1 MDNMKMRKL
10 KRGFLM
16 QEALLRF
23 QEGFKEWGY
32 LILFLY
38 SLGGGYVGIVIASIL
53 SATTHAL
60 DIKITILVAFL
71 GNMVGSGALVVF
83 ARYQKREFLK
93 YFQKHRRKLAL
104 ASLWVKRYA
113 FLMIFVNKY
122 LYGIKSVVP
131 LAIGFSKY
139 PLKRFL
145 WLNVLSSFL
154 WALIVGSVSFK
165 ASDWVKTL
173 YERLSHYTSFFVISF
188 ALIVLLIWFLLKRYS
203 RKMGF

>member
-1 MDNMKMRKL
+1 MKMRKL

-53 SATTHAL
+53 STTTHAL

-93 YFQKHRRKLAL
+93 YFHKHRRKLAL

-122 LYGIKSVVP
+122 LYGVKSVVP

-154 WALIVGSVSFK
+154 WALIVGSVSFQ

-188 ALIVLLIWFLLKRYS
+188 ALIALLIWFLLKRYS

>member
-1 MDNMKMRKL
+1 MKMRKL

-93 YFQKHRRKLAL
+93 YFHKHRRKLAL

-122 LYGIKSVVP
+122 LYGVKSVVP
-131 LAIGFSKY
+131 LAVGFSKY

-188 ALIVLLIWFLLKRYS
+188 ALIALLIWFLLKRYS

>member
-1 MDNMKMRKL
+1 MKMRKL

-93 YFQKHRRKLAL
+93 YFHKHRRKLAL

-154 WALIVGSVSFK
+154 WALIVGSVSFQ

-188 ALIVLLIWFLLKRYS
+188 ALIALLIWFLLKRYS
-203 RKMGF
+203 CKMGF

>member
-1 MDNMKMRKL
+1 MKMRKL
-10 KRGFLM
+10 KRGFFM

-71 GNMVGSGALVVF
+71 GNLIGSGALVVF

-93 YFQKHRRKLAL
+93 YFHKHRRKLAL

-113 FLMIFVNKY
+113 FLMIFINKY

-154 WALIVGSVSFK
+154 WALIVGSVSFQ

-188 ALIVLLIWFLLKRYS
+188 VLIVLLIWFLLKRYS

>member
-1 MDNMKMRKL
+1 
-10 KRGFLM
+10 M

-93 YFQKHRRKLAL
+93 YFHKHRRKLAL

-154 WALIVGSVSFK
+154 WALIVGSVSFQ

-173 YERLSHYTSFFVISF
+173 YERFSHYTSFFVISF
-188 ALIVLLIWFLLKRYS
+188 ALIALLIWFLLKRYS

>member
-1 MDNMKMRKL
+1 MKMRKL

-93 YFQKHRRKLAL
+93 YFHKHRRKLAL

>member
-1 MDNMKMRKL
+1 MKMRKL

-93 YFQKHRRKLAL
+93 YFHKHRRKLAL

-122 LYGIKSVVP
+122 LYGVKSVVP

-188 ALIVLLIWFLLKRYS
+188 ALIALLIWFLLKRYS

>member
-1 MDNMKMRKL
+1 MKMRKL

-93 YFQKHRRKLAL
+93 YFHKHRRKLAL

-122 LYGIKSVVP
+122 LYGVKSVVP

>member
-1 MDNMKMRKL
+1 MKIKTK
-10 KRGFLM
+10 KRVWM

-23 QEGFKEWGY
+23 QESFKEWGY

-38 SLGGGYVGIVIASIL
+38 SLGGGFVGIVIASIL

-60 DIKITILVAFL
+60 DIKITIVVAFL

-93 YFQKHRRKLAL
+93 YFHKHRRKLAL

-154 WALIVGSVSFK
+154 WALIVGGVSFK
-165 ASDWVKTL
+165 ASDWVKTM
-173 YERLSHYTSFFVISF
+173 YERLSHYTSFFVIGF
-188 ALIVLLIWFLLKRYS
+188 ALIAFLIWFLLKRYS

>member
-1 MDNMKMRKL
+1 
-10 KRGFLM
+10 M

-38 SLGGGYVGIVIASIL
+38 SLGGGFVGIVIASIL

-60 DIKITILVAFL
+60 DIKITIVVAFL

-93 YFQKHRRKLAL
+93 YFHKHRRKLAL
-104 ASLWVKRYA
+104 ASVWVKRYA

-131 LAIGFSKY
+131 LVIGFSKY
-139 PLKRFL
+139 PLKKFL

-154 WALIVGSVSFK
+154 WALIVGGVSFK

-173 YERLSHYTSFFVISF
+173 YERLSHYTSFFVIGF
-188 ALIVLLIWFLLKRYS
+188 ALIAFLIWFLLKRYS
-203 RKMGF
+203 HKMGF

>member
-1 MDNMKMRKL
+1 MKMRKL

-93 YFQKHRRKLAL
+93 YFHKHRRKLAL

-113 FLMIFVNKY
+113 FLMIFINKY

-154 WALIVGSVSFK
+154 WALIVGSVSFQ

-188 ALIVLLIWFLLKRYS
+188 VLIVLLIWFLLKRYS

>member
-1 MDNMKMRKL
+1 MKMRKL

-71 GNMVGSGALVVF
+71 GNMVGSGVLVVF

-93 YFQKHRRKLAL
+93 YFHKHRRKLAL

-122 LYGIKSVVP
+122 LYGVKSVVP

-154 WALIVGSVSFK
+154 WALIVGSVSFQ

>member
-1 MDNMKMRKL
+1 MKMRKL

-131 LAIGFSKY
+131 LAVGFSKY

-145 WLNVLSSFL
+145 WLNVFSSFL
-154 WALIVGSVSFK
+154 WALVVGSVSFK

-188 ALIVLLIWFLLKRYS
+188 ALIALLIWFLLKRYS

>member
-1 MDNMKMRKL
+1 MKMRKL

-71 GNMVGSGALVVF
+71 GNMVGSGALVIF

-93 YFQKHRRKLAL
+93 YFHKHRRKLAL

-113 FLMIFVNKY
+113 LLMIFVNKY
-122 LYGIKSVVP
+122 LYGVKSVVP

-145 WLNVLSSFL
+145 WLNVFSSFL
-154 WALIVGSVSFK
+154 WALIVGSVSFQ

-188 ALIVLLIWFLLKRYS
+188 VLIVLLIWFLLKRYS
-203 RKMGF
+203 CKMGF

>member
-1 MDNMKMRKL
+1 MKMRKL

-93 YFQKHRRKLAL
+93 YFHKHRRKLAL

-188 ALIVLLIWFLLKRYS
+188 VLIALLIWFLLKRYS

>member
-1 MDNMKMRKL
+1 
-10 KRGFLM
+10 M

-32 LILFLY
+32 LILFVY

-83 ARYQKREFLK
+83 ARYQKREFLQ

-113 FLMIFVNKY
+113 FLMIFANKY

-131 LAIGFSKY
+131 LAVGFSKY

-173 YERLSHYTSFFVISF
+173 YERLSHYTSFF
-188 ALIVLLIWFLLKRYS
+188 LIGLVLVLLLIWFLLKRYS

>member
-1 MDNMKMRKL
+1 MKMRKL

-93 YFQKHRRKLAL
+93 YFHKHRRKLAL

-131 LAIGFSKY
+131 LAVGFSKY

>member
-1 MDNMKMRKL
+1 MKMRKL

-93 YFQKHRRKLAL
+93 YFHKHRRKLAL

-131 LAIGFSKY
+131 LAVGFSKY

-188 ALIVLLIWFLLKRYS
+188 ALIALLIWFLLKRYS

>member
-1 MDNMKMRKL
+1 MKIKTK
-10 KRGFLM
+10 KRVWM

-38 SLGGGYVGIVIASIL
+38 SLGGGFVGIVIASIL

-60 DIKITILVAFL
+60 DIKITIVVAFL
-71 GNMVGSGALVVF
+71 GNMVGSGVLVVF

-93 YFQKHRRKLAL
+93 YFHKHRRKLAL

-139 PLKRFL
+139 PLKKFL
-145 WLNVLSSFL
+145 WLNGLSSFL
-154 WALIVGSVSFK
+154 WALIVGGVSFK

-173 YERLSHYTSFFVISF
+173 YERLSHYTSFFVIGF
-188 ALIVLLIWFLLKRYS
+188 ALIAFLIWFLLKRYS

>member
-1 MDNMKMRKL
+1 MKMRKL
-10 KRGFLM
+10 KRGFFM

-71 GNMVGSGALVVF
+71 GNMVGSGALVIF

-113 FLMIFVNKY
+113 LLMIFVNKY

-139 PLKRFL
+139 PLKKFL
-145 WLNVLSSFL
+145 WLNVFSSFL
-154 WALIVGSVSFK
+154 WALIVGSVSFQ

-173 YERLSHYTSFFVISF
+173 YERLSHYTSFFIISF
-188 ALIVLLIWFLLKRYS
+188 VLIALLIWFLLKRYS
-203 RKMGF
+203 CKMGF

>member
-1 MDNMKMRKL
+1 MKMRKL

-53 SATTHAL
+53 STTTHAL

-122 LYGIKSVVP
+122 LYGVKSVVP
-131 LAIGFSKY
+131 LAVGFSKY

-173 YERLSHYTSFFVISF
+173 YERLSHYTSFFIISF
-188 ALIVLLIWFLLKRYS
+188 VLIVLLIWFLLKRYS
-203 RKMGF
+203 CKMGF

>member
-1 MDNMKMRKL
+1 MKMRKL

-93 YFQKHRRKLAL
+93 YFHKHRRKLAL

-188 ALIVLLIWFLLKRYS
+188 ALIVILIWFLLKRYS

>member
-1 MDNMKMRKL
+1 MKMRKL

-93 YFQKHRRKLAL
+93 YFHKHRRKLAL

-188 ALIVLLIWFLLKRYS
+188 ALIALLIWFLLKRYS

>member
-1 MDNMKMRKL
+1 MKMRKL

-71 GNMVGSGALVVF
+71 GNLIGSGALVVF

-93 YFQKHRRKLAL
+93 YFHKHRRKLAL

-154 WALIVGSVSFK
+154 WALIVGSVSFQ

-188 ALIVLLIWFLLKRYS
+188 VLIALLIWFLLKRYS

>member
-1 MDNMKMRKL
+1 MKMRKL
-10 KRGFLM
+10 KREFLM

-38 SLGGGYVGIVIASIL
+38 SLGGGYVGIVVASIL

-71 GNMVGSGALVVF
+71 GNLIGSGALVVF

-93 YFQKHRRKLAL
+93 YFHKHRRKLAL

-154 WALIVGSVSFK
+154 WALIVGSVSFQ

>member
-1 MDNMKMRKL
+1 MKMRKL

-93 YFQKHRRKLAL
+93 YFHKHRRKLAL

-113 FLMIFVNKY
+113 FLMIFINKY
-122 LYGIKSVVP
+122 LYGVKSVVP
-131 LAIGFSKY
+131 LAVGFSKY

-165 ASDWVKTL
+165 ASNWVKTL

-188 ALIVLLIWFLLKRYS
+188 VLIALLIWFLLKRYS